1 MPIGSFDDDLLS
13 PVIDWMRNKL
23 NKKLLKLEQEKKIQE
38 KNSPSSKSKHNS
50 NHYDS
55 SNNYNINEH
64 GTDQIDMNN
73 NYKNGNN
80 DTKKDSLN
88 LMQDFSEV
96 TKRKKSIFI
105 YKSNHNISD
114 DVLSYT
120 DAFDPFQRTGY
131 LFGCLIK
138 EIKYRYS
145 RYCSDYTDALNLHCL
160 VAFVFTFTVC
170 IAPALRYL
178 QFYNILTWFKL
189 KDQFMHI

>member
-1 MPIGSFDDDLLS
+1 
-13 PVIDWMRNKL
+13 MRNKL
-23 NKKLLKLEQEKKIQE
+23 DKKLLKIEQEKKLLE
-38 KNSPSSKSKHNS
+38 KNSPPSKSKHIN
-50 NHYDS
+50 NNNYES
-55 SNNYNINEH
+55 SNNYNMNEH
-64 GTDQIDMNN
+64 GSDHIDMNN
-73 NYKNGNN
+73 NFKNSG
-80 DTKKDSLN
+80 DTKKNSFN
-88 LMQDFSEV
+88 LMQDLSEV

-105 YKSNHNISD
+105 YKSNHNVSD

-170 IAPALRYL
+170 IAPALRYYF
-178 QFYNILTWFKL
+178 QFIFVFFYKKKYPKN
-189 KDQFMHI
+189 

>member
-1 MPIGSFDDDLLS
+1 MVLPIGSFDDDLLT

-23 NKKLLKLEQEKKIQE
+23 DKKLLKLEQEKKMLE
-38 KNSPSSKSKHNS
+38 KSSPSSKSKHINDNHEPS
-50 NHYDS
+50 NT
-55 SNNYNINEH
+55 YNVSEH
-64 GTDQIDMNN
+64 NTDHMDMNN
-73 NYKNGNN
+73 NFKNGN
-80 DTKKDSLN
+80 DTKKNSFN

-105 YKSNHNISD
+105 YKSNHSVSE

-170 IAPALRYL
+170 IAPALRYNFL
-178 QFYNILTWFKL
+178 YIFILSSKIL
-189 KDQFMHI
+189 GI